1 MEATMKIPTHI
12 YLFKKALSADVFE
25 RTNIKTKNHDFEK
38 ITSEH
43 YPTLFSILEI
53 MCDENWGGS
62 HENVYAIY
70 SKEDFVT
77 LKLSNLDPTHIFE
90 YTENLK
96 VIIDEAYALYS
107 FNEKLVDGMS
117 IASTILNEY
126 WDIKVEN
133 FDYKR
138 QIDSD
143 HFSPIYE
150 FIEEE
155 RSQILHALDEQLDEL
170 NLA

>member
-1 MEATMKIPTHI
+1 MEANMKVPTHI
-12 YLFKKALSADVFE
+12 FIFDKALSEDVFE
-25 RTNIKTKNHDFEK
+25 ITKRKTKKHDFEK
-38 ITSEH
+38 IISEH
-43 YPTLFSILEI
+43 YPSLFSIFEI

-62 HENVYAIY
+62 QENVYAIY

>member
-1 MEATMKIPTHI
+1 MKVPTHI
-12 YLFKKALSADVFE
+12 YRFEEALSEDVFE
-25 RTNIKTKNHDFEK
+25 ITKIKTKKHDFEK

-53 MCDENWGGS
+53 MCDKNWGGE
-62 HENVYAIY
+62 HENIYAAY
-70 SKEDFVT
+70 TKEDCVT
-77 LKLSNLDPTHIFE
+77 LKLSGLNPTHIFE
-90 YTENLK
+90 YTEKLK
-96 VIIDEAYALYS
+96 AIIDEAYALYS

-117 IASTILNEY
+117 IASTIMNEY
-126 WDIKVEN
+126 WDIKVDN

-155 RSQILHALDEQLDEL
+155 RSQILNALDEQLDEL
-170 NLA
+170 NLV

>member
-1 MEATMKIPTHI
+1 MKVPTHI
-12 YLFKKALSADVFE
+12 FIFDKALSEDVFE
-25 RTNIKTKNHDFEK
+25 ITKIKTKKHDFEK

-53 MCDENWGGS
+53 MCDKNWGGE
-62 HENVYAIY
+62 HENIYAAY
-70 SKEDFVT
+70 TKEDCVT
-77 LKLSNLDPTHIFE
+77 LKLSGLNPTHIFE
-90 YTENLK
+90 YTEKLK
-96 VIIDEAYALYS
+96 AIIDEAYALYS

-117 IASTILNEY
+117 IASTIMNEY
-126 WDIKVEN
+126 WDIKVDN

-155 RSQILHALDEQLDEL
+155 RSQILNALDEQLDEL
-170 NLA
+170 NLV

>member
-1 MEATMKIPTHI
+1 
-12 YLFKKALSADVFE
+12 
-25 RTNIKTKNHDFEK
+25 
-38 ITSEH
+38 
-43 YPTLFSILEI
+43 

-107 FNEKLVDGMS
+107 FNEKLVDGIS

-143 HFSPIYE
+143 HFSPIYK

-155 RSQILHALDEQLDEL
+155 RSQILHALER
-170 NLA
+170 NPS